1 MLSRVADS
9 LYWMSRYLERAE
21 HTVRM
26 LDVNMGLMLDKSS
39 TSAEGRWKRVLAAL
53 GNPQDVRWEN
63 DYYQLVHTLT
73 FDADVPASVTSC
85 LIEARENARQV
96 RDEISSEQWQQ
107 LNRMY
112 HWVIQP
118 HSEFG
123 LNTRLADFLPA
134 VIDGVHLFQG
144 VTDTTMSHGEEWQF
158 IQMGRYL
165 ERAAAIANLLDLY
178 QPEILHTPEVAAE
191 GQQYQEWVG
200 LLRCCTAFEAYCKVY
215 TADITADQ
223 ILEFLLL
230 NPQFP
235 HSLRYSIDCLRQA
248 LVAVQQS
255 SGRPPV
261 DELTRI
267 SGRLQASLSFVEVS
281 DILAQDAGAYLAQHP
296 AAVPADAR
304 PDLPV
309 LYSILGG
316 SRSRH
321 VAAGAGRSTGD
332 GFLSDTAS
340 DQVSVYEP
348 GKREPDGG
356 AHAPAQRQQSTLPL
370 VFLVG
375 KPALPGF
382 LVPRSSGQQR
392 PSLRYPGG
400 TLATGDGG
408 RSPGGTA
415 AAAGGS
421 AIAPAGSVERAGLAG
436 GLRGF
441 LRDAAAQRVC
451 QTLARAARSGEIVG
465 CPPPRRSAGAVAA
478 VECLALSLVRLCTAQ
493 HARQL
498 SHRRGARIP
507 KGRMPGL
514 CPHHDCAGAAC
525 GHSLPLRERLSLSWR
540 GERGSVHGPMRP
552 MPGWRPFCPRWGG

>member
-53 GNPQDVRWEN
+53 GNPQEVRWEN
-63 DYYQLVHTLT
+63 DYYQLVHQLT
-73 FDADVPASVTSC
+73 FNPDIPASVTSC

-178 QPEILHTPEVAAE
+178 QPEILQTPEVAAE

-235 HSLRYSIDCLRQA
+235 HSLRYSVDCLRQA

-281 DILAQDAGAYLAQHP
+281 DILAQDAGSYLHNILQQCRQTH
-296 AAVPADAR
+296 
-304 PDLPV
+304 DLI
-309 LYSILGG
+309 YRFYI
-316 SRSRH
+316 
-321 VAAGAGRSTGD
+321 
-332 GFLSDTAS
+332 
-340 DQVSVYEP
+340 QY
-348 GKREPDGG
+348 
-356 AHAPAQRQQSTLPL
+356 
-370 VFLVG
+370 
-375 KPALPGF
+375 
-382 LVPRSSGQQR
+382 
-392 PSLRYPGG
+392 
-400 TLATGDGG
+400 
-408 RSPGGTA
+408 
-415 AAAGGS
+415 
-421 AIAPAGSVERAGLAG
+421 SVEAALA
-436 GLRGF
+436 
-441 LRDAAAQRVC
+441 
-451 QTLARAARSGEIVG
+451 
-465 CPPPRRSAGAVAA
+465 
-478 VECLALSLVRLCTAQ
+478 
-493 HARQL
+493 
-498 SHRRGARIP
+498 
-507 KGRMPGL
+507 M
-514 CPHHDCAGAAC
+514 
-525 GHSLPLRERLSLSWR
+525 
-540 GERGSVHGPMRP
+540 
-552 MPGWRPFCPRWGG
+552 

>member
-1 MLSRVADS
+1 MTITN
-9 LYWMSRYLERAE
+9 W
-21 HTVRM
+21 
-26 LDVNMGLMLDKSS
+26 S
-39 TSAEGRWKRVLAAL
+39 TPS
-53 GNPQDVRWEN
+53 PSTPDI
-63 DYYQLVHTLT
+63 
-73 FDADVPASVTSC
+73 PASVTSC

-118 HSEFG
+118 QSEFG

-235 HSLRYSIDCLRQA
+235 HSLRYSVDCLRQA

-261 DELTRI
+261 DELTRV

-281 DILAQDAGAYLAQHP
+281 DILAQDRRGLPAQHP
-296 AAVPADAR
+296 ATVPADAR
-304 PDLPV
+304 PDLPF

-316 SRSRH
+316 SRSGH
-321 VAAGAGRSTGD
+321 VKAEQG
-332 GFLSDTAS
+332 
-340 DQVSVYEP
+340 
-348 GKREPDGG
+348 
-356 AHAPAQRQQSTLPL
+356 
-370 VFLVG
+370 
-375 KPALPGF
+375 
-382 LVPRSSGQQR
+382 
-392 PSLRYPGG
+392 
-400 TLATGDGG
+400 
-408 RSPGGTA
+408 
-415 AAAGGS
+415 
-421 AIAPAGSVERAGLAG
+421 
-436 GLRGF
+436 
-441 LRDAAAQRVC
+441 
-451 QTLARAARSGEIVG
+451 
-465 CPPPRRSAGAVAA
+465 
-478 VECLALSLVRLCTAQ
+478 VRWI
-493 HARQL
+493 
-498 SHRRGARIP
+498 SI
-507 KGRMPGL
+507 
-514 CPHHDCAGAAC
+514 
-525 GHSLPLRERLSLSWR
+525 
-540 GERGSVHGPMRP
+540 
-552 MPGWRPFCPRWGG
+552 

>member
-9 LYWMSRYLERAE
+9 LYWMARYLERAE

-53 GNPQDVRWEN
+53 GNPQDVRWQN

-73 FDADVPASVTSC
+73 FDPDVPASVTSC

-178 QPEILHTPEVAAE
+178 QPEILNTPEGAGE
-191 GQQYQEWVG
+191 DGM
-200 LLRCCTAFEAYCKVY
+200 
-215 TADITADQ
+215 
-223 ILEFLLL
+223 
-230 NPQFP
+230 
-235 HSLRYSIDCLRQA
+235 RQA

-255 SGRPPV
+255 SGRAPV

-281 DILAQDAGAYLAQHP
+281 DILAQDAGAYLHNILQQCRQTH
-296 AAVPADAR
+296 
-304 PDLPV
+304 DLI
-309 LYSILGG
+309 YRFYI
-316 SRSRH
+316 
-321 VAAGAGRSTGD
+321 
-332 GFLSDTAS
+332 
-340 DQVSVYEP
+340 QY
-348 GKREPDGG
+348 
-356 AHAPAQRQQSTLPL
+356 
-370 VFLVG
+370 
-375 KPALPGF
+375 
-382 LVPRSSGQQR
+382 
-392 PSLRYPGG
+392 
-400 TLATGDGG
+400 
-408 RSPGGTA
+408 
-415 AAAGGS
+415 
-421 AIAPAGSVERAGLAG
+421 SVEAALA
-436 GLRGF
+436 
-441 LRDAAAQRVC
+441 
-451 QTLARAARSGEIVG
+451 
-465 CPPPRRSAGAVAA
+465 
-478 VECLALSLVRLCTAQ
+478 
-493 HARQL
+493 
-498 SHRRGARIP
+498 
-507 KGRMPGL
+507 M
-514 CPHHDCAGAAC
+514 
-525 GHSLPLRERLSLSWR
+525 
-540 GERGSVHGPMRP
+540 
-552 MPGWRPFCPRWGG
+552 